1 MGEAM
6 TDTVGFK
13 NLSQAERQA
22 FAEFQLK
29 ELARHVDDIV
39 KIVEDLERMEKLYGI
54 RPTGKFM
61 GKWIEI

>member
-1 MGEAM
+1 M

-39 KIVEDLERMEKLYGI
+39 KIVEDLQRMELVHGVK
-54 RPTGKFM
+54 PTGKFV
-61 GKWIEI
+61 GRWIEI